1 MKRKIGE
8 YKICVDQGL
17 PRSGDACGTFVGPV
31 TKRQARRL
39 HCNVR
44 DYLLNISNIHTSLG
58 QASEW
63 GMHGL
68 QGTFPLCKSR
78 LPSDAAQLRLVIKV
92 IILIHNFRT
101 DYVGYSQIQSVFDR
115 EYVRCENLHM
125 DMIEYHSIISVRGIM
140 IVMMWM
146 GLWMG
151 VEVMKIVIIS
161 DRSVS

>member
-1 MKRKIGE
+1 MWDF
-8 YKICVDQGL
+8 C
-17 PRSGDACGTFVGPV
+17 RS
-31 TKRQARRL
+31 RQDVFIARL
-39 HCNVR
+39 HRDVC
-44 DYLLNISNIHTSLG
+44 DYLLKISNIHTSLR

-63 GMHGL
+63 GMRGL
-68 QGTFPLCKSR
+68 QGTFPHCKSC
-78 LPSDAAQLRLVIKV
+78 LPSDAAQRRLVIKA

-101 DYVGYSQIQSVFDR
+101 DYVGYSQIRVSLIESMF
-115 EYVRCENLHM
+115 NAKISM
-125 DMIEYHSIISVRGIM
+125 DVIEYHSIISVRGIM